1 MMYKELYQY
10 LLQYK
15 QLPVPGV
22 GTFLLERKPAV
33 IDFPNKKINPPVYT
47 IALQPTAN
55 STAQNLFIW
64 LGSILHISNH
74 DAVIRFNDFAF
85 NLKKQLADGDII
97 IWDGVGT
104 ISKGLAGD
112 VKFISGAEL
121 LLEKPVTAEKVIR
134 ENAGH
139 MVRVGEEEKTSA
151 EMTEMLNK
159 PQEKKSYWWAYA
171 LAVALLAVMFTGWY
185 FSEHGLDIAATSNA
199 QKLIP
204 GETGATYKQLP

>member
-10 LLQYK
+10 LIQHK
-15 QLPVPGV
+15 ELPVPGV
-22 GTFLLERKPAV
+22 GTFLLERKTAV

-55 STAQNLFIW
+55 STAQNFFIW
-64 LGSILHISNH
+64 LGSILHISDH
-74 DAVIRFNDFAF
+74 DAAIRFNDFAL
-85 NLKKQLADGDII
+85 NLKAQVADGDII

-151 EMTEMLNK
+151 EMTAMLNK
-159 PQEKKSYWWAYA
+159 PQEKKSYWWVYA

-185 FSEHGLDIAATSNA
+185 FSEHGLDISATANA
-199 QKLIP
+199 KKLIP

>member
-10 LLQYK
+10 LLQHK
-15 QLPVPGV
+15 ELPVPGI

-47 IALQPTAN
+47 IALQATTN
-55 STAQNLFIW
+55 STAQNFFTW

-85 NLKKQLADGDII
+85 NLKKQVADGDII

-151 EMTEMLNK
+151 EMTEMLSK
-159 PQEKKSYWWAYA
+159 PEEKKSYWWAYA
-171 LAVALLAVMFTGWY
+171 LAVALLAVMFTGWH
-185 FSEHGLDIAATSNA
+185 FSEHGLDIASTTNA

-204 GETGATYKQLP
+204 GETAPTYKQLP